1 MSGEDEPTMESVSLV
16 QTTNGYDEMESYSKW
31 SESGGNEGLCFNPC
45 TEARLYAASIISD
58 VGADEL
64 SPISELQ
71 PATSIVI
78 YDKKESDVDDDS
90 ACYTDDNS
98 SRISDAISFHSNQTS
113 CYSTDSKF
121 QENETDSMTTPANY
135 YIVTPLPREPS
146 PTPSEIGE
154 LQLKS
159 SLHSTKDESQQHTQ
173 PTKKKKMKEKPVM
186 RKVKKKVNKDGAV
199 ELVYGNKAHL
209 KNLGMVKSAK
219 PLERVKTLTRMAT
232 SFSKRAHIA
241 SPLTIQ
247 GSGDDTKSLSDT
259 GSCKDDEDVKEKSNT
274 EEVGKSRKKPK
285 ESIKEEKKLN
295 KANAKEEKK
304 SIKEEKKLK
313 KAMAKEE
320 KKANTKEEKKLKKTK
335 AKEEKKLQKGE
346 HTEEESYSK
355 KDDQVAKKQES
366 AQAIQVMMTTG
377 EVARKSPNRKNHLTN
392 LIDSVTMCSG
402 QLAQM
407 SVLDLYE
414 DRDKEESTEVL
425 YKFGST
431 FVQANPEEICRIE
444 ADKKEEEDTNRPR
457 GKVTAK
463 EKKAEKKKA
472 TKAAKAAMKLKKKE
486 EATAKKEQKAKKK
499 SVKMLH
505 AQMKNAQKKQEKER
519 KAEAKRERK
528 ESKRSKKKE
537 ENEEAIQD
545 PPETNNLIQA
555 PSFEI
560 TKEKSQKE
568 GRWGL
573 PRRNTFKM
581 RRRSLSPSVNSV
593 NIVVNVQEVWRSM

>member
-1 MSGEDEPTMESVSLV
+1 MSGEEESTMESVSLG
-16 QTTNGYDEMESYSKW
+16 QTNGYNEMESYSKW

-45 TEARLYAASIISD
+45 TEARLYASSIISD

-64 SPISELQ
+64 SPISELK
-71 PATSIVI
+71 PATSIMI

-113 CYSTDSKF
+113 CYSTDPKF
-121 QENETDSMTTPANY
+121 QENETDSVTTPANY

-159 SLHSTKDESQQHTQ
+159 SLHSTKGESQQHPQ
-173 PTKKKKMKEKPVM
+173 PTKKKKKEKPVM

-209 KNLGMVKSAK
+209 KSLGMPKSAK

-232 SFSKRAHIA
+232 FSKRAHIA

-247 GSGDDTKSLSDT
+247 GSADDTKSLSDT

-274 EEVGKSRKKPK
+274 EVGKSRKKPK
-285 ESIKEEKKLN
+285 ESMEEEKKLK

-304 SIKEEKKLK
+304 SMEEEKMLK

-320 KKANTKEEKKLKKTK
+320 KKAMKEEKKLKKTK

-355 KDDQVAKKQES
+355 KDDQVAKKQEN

-377 EVARKSPNRKNHLTN
+377 EVARKSQNRKNHLTK
-392 LIDSVTMCSG
+392 LIDSVAMCSG
-402 QLAQM
+402 QLAQR

-414 DRDKEESTEVL
+414 DRDQEESTEVL

-457 GKVTAK
+457 DKVTAK
-463 EKKAEKKKA
+463 EKKAEKK
-472 TKAAKAAMKLKKKE
+472 KAAKAAMKLKKKE

-499 SVKMLH
+499 SEKMLQ
-505 AQMKNAQKKQEKER
+505 AQMKNAQKKQEKKR

-528 ESKRSKKKE
+528 ESKISKKKKE
-537 ENEEAIQD
+537 ENEETIQD
-545 PPETNNLIQA
+545 LPEANDLIQA

-573 PRRNTFKM
+573 PRSNTFKM